1 MGTDKLFQ
9 NQVLKTKNMKI
20 DVELISHCDGQN
32 NSNTLTLKDD
42 LCMNIIF
49 EYMYIIWHYRKILYH
64 SLCINIR
71 WRLCFDR
78 ILKKTRFFLWI
89 CAWRFEVSSL
99 IYICTLTWLQSGK
112 VATYTNRACL
122 NIPLKPSSETR

>member
-1 MGTDKLFQ
+1 
-9 NQVLKTKNMKI
+9 MKI
-20 DVELISHCDGQN
+20 DVELISHCDGQIA
-32 NSNTLTLKDD
+32 TFKDD

-78 ILKKTRFFLWI
+78 ILKKKNSFIFFVDVRL
-89 CAWRFEVSSL
+89 AL
-99 IYICTLTWLQSGK
+99 ILRYQ
-112 VATYTNRACL
+112 A
-122 NIPLKPSSETR
+122 